1 MGYLFILFSV
11 LVLTAILFT
20 VSTVFGYL
28 RKASFRKAIA
38 AGVILSVILGA
49 FAGIGMAGTAS
60 EARDLAQAYED
71 LIVYQSTIE
80 NSTNEYVRYHY
91 YEKIC
96 AYNEWFKGYQEESNS
111 KWFGALYPSDWALN
125 IDLIDF
131 TLNGD

>member
-20 VSTVFGYL
+20 VGVVFGYL

-38 AGVILSVILGA
+38 VGVILSIILGGT
-49 FAGIGMAGTAS
+49 AGIAVADTAS
-60 EARDLAQAYED
+60 EARNLAQTYED
-71 LIVYQSTIE
+71 LIVYQSTVE

-96 AYNEWFKGYQEESNS
+96 TYNEWFKDYQEKSNS
-111 KWFGALYPSDWALN
+111 KWFGALYPNDWALN
-125 IDLIDF
+125 IDLINF